1 MLLAAA
7 LAAAASLHATPY
19 QLTFSGTYSI
29 GLMPE
34 GSLFGVDVSAL
45 PVPYSYTIF
54 YDTALNTNTNVIL
67 AGSTFNGHHV
77 AQSFYGYSASG
88 ILGVNVAFGTQT
100 WAASDVVWLNPS
112 MTVGAELWFD
122 TDLDVAAPANCWIR
136 FDTGTAD
143 VGLGSAA
150 LMGPDGNHLGYLP
163 GRSDLWDY
171 SESGSF
177 VSEDMTI
184 RCVSLSQ
191 VPDGG
196 SPVLLAG
203 VALLVL
209 AAIRRRR
216 VRAVGA

>member
-1 MLLAAA
+1 MLA
-7 LAAAASLHATPY
+7 LAANLQATPY
-19 QLTFSGTYSI
+19 QLTFSGTYSL

-67 AGSTFNGHHV
+67 AGSTFDGDFV
-77 AQSFYGYSASG
+77 SQSFYGYSASG
-88 ILGVNVAFGTQT
+88 ILGVNVTFGTQT
-100 WAASDVVWLNPS
+100 WTAADIKWLNHS
-112 MTVGAELWFD
+112 MTIGAELWFD
-122 TDLDVAAPANCWIR
+122 TDLDVATPGNCWIR

-150 LMGPDGNHLGYLP
+150 LMGPGGNILGYLP
-163 GRSDLWDY
+163 GRSDLSDF
-171 SESGSF
+171 SVTGSF

-184 RCVSLSQ
+184 QRVSLSQ

-196 SPVLLAG
+196 SPILLVG

-216 VRAVGA
+216 VRAGGA